1 MHDWPEASLLEI
13 SKKYLL
19 RNVPLDVPIQGADG
33 TVKKVKGFTVVIFII
48 FPYSISFSFLFCFVL
63 CVSSSSSSG
72 GRDVQ
77 KCASE

>member
-33 TVKKVKGFTVVIFII
+33 TVKKVKGSTVVFFI
-48 FPYSISFSFLFCFVL
+48 FPYSISFAFFVLFCLVCFV
-63 CVSSSSSSG
+63 VIIF
-72 GRDVQ
+72 GRTGRA
-77 KCASE
+77 KMRF